1 MEYVALV
8 ILIALIEYIVFGI
21 LVGRARAKYKCPAPA
36 VSGDPMFERYY
47 RVHMNTS
54 EQMLIFLPAIVIYG
68 VYGNPVIA
76 AAVGLVFPV
85 SRVIYLQAYLSNP
98 AKRGRGFLPGFL
110 AIAFLIGGGLVEV
123 IGSVF

>member
-8 ILIALIEYIVFGI
+8 ILITLIEYIVFGI
-21 LVGRARAKYKCPAPA
+21 LVGRARAKYNCPAPA

-54 EQMLIFLPAIVIYG
+54 EQLLIFLPAIVIYG
-68 VYGNPVIA
+68 AYGDPVIA

-85 SRVIYLQAYLSNP
+85 SRVIYLQAYLSDP
-98 AKRGRGFLPGFL
+98 PKRGRGFLPGFL

-123 IGSVF
+123 IGSVL

>member
-8 ILIALIEYIVFGI
+8 ILITLIEYIVFGI
-21 LVGRARAKYKCPAPA
+21 LVGSARAKYNCPAPA

-54 EQMLIFLPAIVIYG
+54 EQLLIFLPAIVIYG

-76 AAVGLVFPV
+76 AWVGLVFPV
-85 SRVIYLQAYLSNP
+85 SRVIYLQAYLSDP
-98 AKRGRGFLPGFL
+98 VKRGRGFLPGFL
-110 AIAFLIGGGLVEV
+110 AIAFLIGGGLVGV
-123 IGSVF
+123 IGSVL